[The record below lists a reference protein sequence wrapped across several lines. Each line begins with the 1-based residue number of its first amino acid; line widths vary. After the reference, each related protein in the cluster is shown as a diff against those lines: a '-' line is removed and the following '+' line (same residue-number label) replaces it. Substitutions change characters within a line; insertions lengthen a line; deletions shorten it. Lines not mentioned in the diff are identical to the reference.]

1 MIDLLTIVLPI
12 FGLIAIGYVAR
23 WGSFISERAGE
34 GLSEFVFKLSLPC
47 LIFRTLVRAEIP
59 AVQPWGYWISYF
71 VGVAVVWALAARHRR
86 AASSDL
92 AGVSQVVAG
101 FSAGQANTVFVGVP
115 MILKAYGEAGAVP
128 LFLLIAVHLPVTMTL
143 ATILAEGRQ
152 ASPLLILRRLVT
164 HPIVVA
170 IIAGSACRP
179 FAAASCPLPLWQIVD
194 LLGSAAV
201 PCALISMGIALY
213 RYGIAMGWKLP
224 ASDLGPQTRRP
235 PADRA
240 AARPLRL
247 RRCRRSGP
255 ASRCCSPPAHRA
267 STPILFAERYGEG
280 VALASSS
287 VCLST
292 VLALGST
299 LFWLC
304 VLGVG

>member
-23 WGSFISERAGE
+23 RGNFISERAGE

-47 LIFRTLVRAEIP
+47 LIFRTLVHAEIP

-71 VGVAVVWALAARHRR
+71 VGVAVVWALATMLGRR
-86 AASSDL
+86 FFGL
-92 AGVSQVVAG
+92 TGISQVVAG
-101 FSAGQANTVFVGVP
+101 FSAGQANTVFVGIP

-143 ATILAEGRQ
+143 ATVLAEGRQ

-179 FAAASCPLPLWQIVD
+179 FAAAIPSPFWQVVE

-201 PCALISMGIALY
+201 PCALISMGIALQ

-224 ASDLGPQTRRP
+224 LLISILKLIIHPLIVLLLARYVFEMPPVWAGVAVLFASCP
-235 PADRA
+235 
-240 AARPLRL
+240 
-247 RRCRRSGP
+247 SGIN
-255 ASRCCSPPAHRA
+255 AY
-267 STPILFAERYGEG
+267 LFAERYGEG

-292 VLALGST
+292 MLALGST
-299 LFWLC
+299 LLWLA

>member
-23 WGSFISERAGE
+23 RANFISERMGE

-47 LIFRTLVRAEIP
+47 LIFKTLVHAEIP

-71 VGVAVVWALAARHRR
+71 AGVGIVWILGTLVARR
-86 AASSDL
+86 VFGL
-92 AGVSQVVAG
+92 TGVSQVVAG

-152 ASPLLILRRLVT
+152 ASPLVILRRLVT

-170 IIAGSACRP
+170 IIAGSVCRP
-179 FAAASCPLPLWQIVD
+179 VAPLVPSPVWQVVE

-201 PCALISMGIALY
+201 PCALISMGIALC

-224 ASDLGPQTRRP
+224 TVISTLKLVVHPLIVLLLARYVFDVPPVWAGVAVLFASCP
-235 PADRA
+235 
-240 AARPLRL
+240 
-247 RRCRRSGP
+247 SGIN
-255 ASRCCSPPAHRA
+255 AY
-267 STPILFAERYGEG
+267 LFAERYGEG

-287 VCLST
+287 VALST
-292 VLALGST
+292 MLALGST
-299 LFWLC
+299 LFWLW
-304 VLGVG
+304 VLGV